1 MKIYKKNKYD
11 GRDRFSFPQSMKKK
25 KKQRFSFELTE
36 EPLIDRLSFYASLRF
51 VKVRADRFVAR
62 VYAMILL
69 HVHTLPSLSWVG
81 GNTLC
86 FDLYSSLDWDFFKHS
101 AFLRA
106 EERNIIMLRFIHFL
120 PSRPRYST
128 FLIIEPSIPSP

>member
-1 MKIYKKNKYD
+1 
-11 GRDRFSFPQSMKKK
+11 MKKK

-51 VKVRADRFVAR
+51 VKVRADRFVVAR

-86 FDLYSSLDWDFFKHS
+86 FDLFFLGLGF
-101 AFLRA
+101 FLSTV
-106 EERNIIMLRFIHFL
+106 HF
-120 PSRPRYST
+120 
-128 FLIIEPSIPSP
+128 